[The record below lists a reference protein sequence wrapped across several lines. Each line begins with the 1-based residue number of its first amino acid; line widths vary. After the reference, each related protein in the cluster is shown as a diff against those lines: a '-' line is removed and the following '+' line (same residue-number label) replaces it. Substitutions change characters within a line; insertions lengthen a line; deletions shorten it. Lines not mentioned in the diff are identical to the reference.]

1 MHKRLTVMQRTP
13 VQLDVTGEVKAEETE
28 ADAYNIDKQEEVSYL
43 QPETFLLFLF
53 SSSSCA
59 YDSHII

>member
-13 VQLDVTGEVKAEETE
+13 IQLEVTGKVKVEKTE

-43 QPETFLLFLF
+43 
-53 SSSSCA
+53 
-59 YDSHII
+59 H